1 MPLKCACGC
10 GQDIPDGAPYV
21 GVPLND
27 GTGNWIAFLPEHHQG
42 VQADFTKSVT
52 QPEPVY
58 ADNPLTTKEE
68 REIKAKAREHYRKS
82 AKVRKAKTG
91 PEAQML
97 QKGVDIG
104 MSLAYDD
111 VALGYGKFAQM
122 AKGRRRKKNPC
133 GRRRRRLKKNK
144 RSRRNPGIPYKA
156 LYVAGKRVE
165 KKTKIPMSGASLI
178 GKVAGKKAEK
188 ETVKAALGAT
198 GTNPNYSRYDIYRPC
213 QECAK
218 PQMTRWTSYGY
229 LCKRCE
235 RRLSRS
241 NPVFNPGRKATLTA
255 KEDKAWTYAM
265 NYYLDQGKTDLQ
277 ADKLAWRDMQKD
289 FPRLRKF
296 DGATP
301 GVRKNSQPGFINT
314 HNAQVTEVRYRE
326 FGTGERFK
334 HKLVRPVRM
343 KKRGSRIIIPPMKV
357 KPEGITQ

>member
-10 GQDIPDGAPYV
+10 GQDINDGAPYV
-21 GVPLND
+21 GVPLGD
-27 GTGNWIAFLPEHHQG
+27 GSGNYISFIPEHHQG

-111 VALGYGKFAQM
+111 IALGYGKFAQM

-133 GRRRRRLKKNK
+133 GRRRRRLKKN
-144 RSRRNPGIPYKA
+144 PDYKA
-156 LYVAGKRVE
+156 LYEAGKKVE

-198 GTNPNYSRYDIYRPC
+198 G
-213 QECAK
+213 K
-218 PQMTRWTSYGY
+218 
-229 LCKRCE
+229 
-235 RRLSRS
+235 
-241 NPVFNPGRKATLTA
+241 NPVFNPELVMASGYRCPICKKIYPYTKRGRTA
-255 KEDKAWTYAM
+255 V
-265 NYYLDQGKTDLQ
+265 
-277 ADKLAWRDMQKD
+277 
-289 FPRLRKF
+289 LRC
-296 DGATP
+296 ASSHP
-301 GVRKNSQPGFINT
+301 RKNSRPGFIAT